1 MKKQKYVKNNNTF
14 YKKKNP
20 IEIMLQSKR
29 AVCVKINQK
38 YLNEYLKKRQVYIL
52 SKFKRMF
59 KKKIA

>member
-1 MKKQKYVKNNNTF
+1 
-14 YKKKNP
+14 
-20 IEIMLQSKR
+20 MLQSKR

-52 SKFKRMF
+52 SKFKQMF